1 MACVKTGSPEDSMR
15 AMGIFLV
22 RRRAEAAEKGTPKS
36 FPTLRQEW
44 FALSPE
50 QQAAFEEEARS
61 LRRTT
66 AADAKEVL
74 KRQEEASMLRKPTP
88 VKAQEGSKKRSRE
101 KVEAMPTPQFPVRQ
115 DSRRGSGEA
124 GEKWSGTSKAAARR
138 PETARG
144 PSDLKSA
151 AAKLLSPRFSFD
163 WADDLEAELHVAPAE
178 DQDLRKLLREELQ
191 RSISEKEALRAQ
203 A

>member
-101 KVEAMPTPQFPVRQ
+101 KVEAMPTPQFPVRKAAREPL
-115 DSRRGSGEA
+115 DSLNALRQ
-124 GEKWSGTSKAAARR
+124 AAARR

>member
-1 MACVKTGSPEDSMR
+1 MYLQFYY
-15 AMGIFLV
+15 IFM
-22 RRRAEAAEKGTPKS
+22 
-36 FPTLRQEW
+36 
-44 FALSPE
+44 
-50 QQAAFEEEARS
+50 
-61 LRRTT
+61 
-66 AADAKEVL
+66 EVL

-101 KVEAMPTPQFPVRQ
+101 KVQGTCLILFCNPC
-115 DSRRGSGEA
+115 GE
-124 GEKWSGTSKAAARR
+124 AAARR

-178 DQDLRKLLREELQ
+178 DQDLRKLLREEITTGQAKGELQ